1 MNYFIPLLNQV
12 YPRILTQV
20 NRDPHSTTY
29 GSFDRN
35 WWHYKIRDYPSIIL
49 QQGGY
54 FLLELAQMES
64 FKDHRESFIKLA
76 EGTLDFWVKRS
87 LKKGAYEEYYPW
99 EDGYPPLAF
108 STLAMAKL
116 ADKLSINTPELNHA
130 LKVAARK
137 LQNRFEYQAAN
148 QQIAGLAALS
158 VIQKIRPTLVS
169 PERFE
174 ELSQKTLSLQD
185 EEGWYMEY
193 DGPDLGYLSVS
204 LDCLWDLYD
213 HTRDSRFL
221 ASAEKAAQF
230 ICETV
235 LFNQGP
241 IGMNNARNTDYIVP
255 YGLSRF
261 VKHTNKTLSNNV
273 NQLIKILYDSVEE
286 PLHFFK
292 AVDDRYWCHY
302 IGHSVARAAQILTS
316 SKVFEVENNSSL
328 SHFFPN
334 AGYWLQQYKNN
345 ILLVSAKKGGILTLK
360 KDDFRY
366 FDFGWMLT
374 NQKKQYVTHWW
385 DSSSE
390 VEYRENE
397 IQISCSMVSHSD
409 NNSNPF
415 KHMALRVLSF
425 TLGHHIINFLKNQ
438 LIFKNKKSSYT
449 FQRSILLN
457 KKESEIQITDTI
469 QHLKGDEKIE
479 KALRFSKRHVA
490 SADSFHSED
499 LTHNTGFK
507 EDISI
512 HRGKA
517 DFKAL
522 TTIKLL

>member
-1 MNYFIPLLNQV
+1 MNYLIPLLNQV

-29 GSFDRN
+29 GCFDRN

-54 FLLELAQMES
+54 FLMELAQMETY
-64 FKDHRESFIKLA
+64 KEHRESFLKLA
-76 EGTLDFWVKRS
+76 KGTLDFWVERS

-108 STLAMAKL
+108 STLAMAKI
-116 ADKLSINTPELNHA
+116 ADQLNINSTELDRA
-130 LKVAARK
+130 LKIAARK
-137 LQNRFEYQAAN
+137 LQSRFESQAAN

-158 VIQKIRPTLVS
+158 VIQKIRPAMVS
-169 PERFE
+169 PEKFE

-185 EEGWYMEY
+185 TEGWYMEY

-213 HTRDSRFL
+213 YTQDSRFL
-221 ASAEKAAQF
+221 ESAEKAAQF
-230 ICETV
+230 ICDTV

-255 YGLSRF
+255 YGLVRF
-261 VKHTNKTLSNNV
+261 VGYPNKTLSKSL
-273 NQLIKILYDSVEE
+273 NQLITLLYDSIEE
-286 PLHFFK
+286 PTHFFK

-302 IGHSVARAAQILTS
+302 IGHSVARAAQLLDS
-316 SKVFEVENNSSL
+316 SKPIETEKHSS
-328 SHFFPN
+328 SSRTFPH
-334 AGYWLQQYKNN
+334 AGYWMQQYKNHT
-345 ILLVSAKKGGILTLK
+345 LMVSAKKGGILTLK

-366 FDFGWMLT
+366 FDFGWLIHD
-374 NQKKQYVTHWW
+374 QKKQYVTHWW
-385 DSSSE
+385 DSSSK
-390 VEYRENE
+390 VEYREKE
-397 IQISCSMVSHSD
+397 ILISCPLVSHSD

-415 KHMALRVLSF
+415 KHLALRVLSF

-438 LIFKNKKSSYT
+438 LIFKNKKSVYT

-457 KKESEIQITDTI
+457 EKESELQIADSI
-469 QHLKGDEKIE
+469 LHLKGDEKIE

-490 SADSFHSED
+490 SADSFHTED
-499 LTHNTGFK
+499 LARNRGYK
-507 EDISI
+507 ENISI
-512 HRGKA
+512 QNEKGV
-517 DFKAL
+517 FKAF
-522 TTIKLL
+522 TTVSLK